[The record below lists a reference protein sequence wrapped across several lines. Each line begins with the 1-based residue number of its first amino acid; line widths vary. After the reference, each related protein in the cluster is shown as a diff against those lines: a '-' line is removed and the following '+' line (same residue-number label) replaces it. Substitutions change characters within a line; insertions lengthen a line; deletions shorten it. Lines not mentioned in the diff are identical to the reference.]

1 MDASSHKLLE
11 NVVLKTLH
19 AHSFTRSSSQA
30 SLVLSD
36 LLSRYIVLLA
46 TTCSQ
51 YAQHAGR
58 FNLTVRDAMSA
69 LDELGVSMDELHEY
83 CGTEGDELARYSAHS
98 AKRQEDLSEFK
109 ASLAAGLP
117 VKHESIPLV
126 WAPLPESYLEDVEE
140 EDEDEDEEDGG
151 EDGDGDIEMADVTVS
166 GDNNEVHVPPIPQD
180 LGGRPMTPTRPL
192 STPPL
197 PLSPVSNPTSP
208 TRKRPR
214 TESWKPPSHIPSFLP
229 PFPVERSSPEPEF
242 LSLPPPGEPS
252 SAQLLP
258 SRAEPAAALARVS
271 SANPADY
278 TTIVPYS
285 LSNLASTPEWH
296 LPSTLRDP
304 RTAMDATPTQLP
316 IPQIQQSLLGA
327 YHHILTHPPPANP
340 NVANPSRHRVA
351 MVLLNQA
358 EKNPHWEHADSLYAN
373 VAPNAP
379 TVAPV
384 GPSYAIPVSAA
395 GAAPDEKDSK
405 DSKKDDEKDK
415 RSNLPGA
422 APRPIG
428 TQERIVPLVSHQT
441 SRIPELA
448 REALSGAV
456 LSRITRLSHPAV
468 LQRGSEKL
476 TYGPGVPAPWNSDKS
491 SAPMPAP
498 SMAKGKEPLT
508 NGLTNG
514 KGKDGEKESVLPD
527 ARLFAT
533 WEHEQKS
540 FRESL
545 TVPRRARQGSVYT
558 SLSSNVPGRA
568 RGESRAG

>member
-83 CGTEGDELARYSAHS
+83 CGTEGDELARYSGHS

-117 VKHESIPLV
+117 AMRESIPLV
-126 WAPLPESYLEDVEE
+126 WAPLQESYLEDVEE
-140 EDEDEDEEDGG
+140 EEEDEQEEGD
-151 EDGDGDIEMADVTVS
+151 EDGDVEMVDVTVTEDDS
-166 GDNNEVHVPPIPQD
+166 EVPVPPVPQD
-180 LGGRPMTPTRPL
+180 VGGRPLTPARPP

-208 TRKRPR
+208 ARKRPR
-214 TESWKPPSHIPSFLP
+214 TESWKPPPHIPSFLP
-229 PFPVERSSPEPEF
+229 PFPAERSSPEPDF

-252 SAQLLP
+252 SSSTQLLP
-258 SRAEPAAALARVS
+258 SRVEPTAPLARVS
-271 SANPADY
+271 STNPADY

-296 LPSTLRDP
+296 LPSTLRES
-304 RTAMDATPTQLP
+304 RMMTDATPAQFP
-316 IPQIQQSLLGA
+316 IPQIQPSLLGA

-351 MVLLNQA
+351 MVLLGQA
-358 EKNPHWEHADSLYAN
+358 EKNSHWEHADSLYAT

-384 GPSYAIPVSAA
+384 GPSYAIPLSAP
-395 GAAPDEKDSK
+395 AAAE
-405 DSKKDDEKDK
+405 EKDK
-415 RSNLPGA
+415 DGKKEDERDRKSNLPGA

-456 LSRITRLSHPAV
+456 LSRITRLSHPSV
-468 LQRGSEKL
+468 LQRGPEKL
-476 TYGPGVPAPWNSDKS
+476 TYGPGVPAPWNSDRS
-491 SAPMPAP
+491 SAPIPAP
-498 SMAKGKEPLT
+498 SVAKGKELA
-508 NGLTNG
+508 NGLPNG
-514 KGKDGEKESVLPD
+514 KGKEGEKEPVLPD

-533 WEHEQKS
+533 WEHDQKS

-545 TVPRRARQGSVYT
+545 TVPRRARQGSVHT